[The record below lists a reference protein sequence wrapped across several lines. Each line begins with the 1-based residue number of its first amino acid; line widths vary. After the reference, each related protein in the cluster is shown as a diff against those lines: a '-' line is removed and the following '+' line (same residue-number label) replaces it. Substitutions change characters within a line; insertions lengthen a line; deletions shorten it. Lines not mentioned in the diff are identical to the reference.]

1 MRKGNIFVQINKKGK
16 ATILPKTGEFSF
28 WMLDDSELSEVDKAV
43 LEEVKF
49 PKIVKSG
56 ACVQKRIAK
65 QKYRKGYGQ
74 KQDLK
79 LNDIVYL
86 PFSKKIALQQIAKYT
101 IKEGTAESIE
111 AQKAIIE
118 DMKATKQVEHYYL
131 TGSAMDEELRL
142 ILSTFSQPKATPS
155 MAKVAPTVI
164 EVIEEQPAQPSIKAL
179 SPTHKGK
186 VKEMC
191 KSMSAIEIANE
202 LGVDKKRVIEYLKT
216 LNNG

>member
-1 MRKGNIFVQINKKGK
+1 
-16 ATILPKTGEFSF
+16 
-28 WMLDDSELSEVDKAV
+28 
-43 LEEVKF
+43 
-49 PKIVKSG
+49 
-56 ACVQKRIAK
+56 
-65 QKYRKGYGQ
+65 
-74 KQDLK
+74 
-79 LNDIVYL
+79 
-86 PFSKKIALQQIAKYT
+86 
-101 IKEGTAESIE
+101 
-111 AQKAIIE
+111 
-118 DMKATKQVEHYYL
+118 
-131 TGSAMDEELRL
+131 MDEELRL

-191 KSMSAIEIANE
+191 KSMSAVEIANE

>member
-1 MRKGNIFVQINKKGK
+1 MRKGNIFVQINKSGK
-16 ATILPKTGEFSF
+16 ANIAPKTGDFSF
-28 WMLDDSELSEVDKAV
+28 WMLDESELSEVDKAI

-65 QKYRKGYGQ
+65 QKYRKGYGK

-86 PFSKKIALQQIAKYT
+86 PFSKKIALQQVAKHT
-101 IKEGTAESIE
+101 IKEGTSEAME
-111 AQKAIIE
+111 AQKVIIE
-118 DMKATKQVEHYYL
+118 NLKESKNEEHYYL

-155 MAKVAPTVI
+155 MVKVAPTVI
-164 EVIEEQPAQPSIKAL
+164 EVIEDEPAQPSVKAL

-191 KSMSAIEIANE
+191 KSMSAVEIANE
-202 LGVDKKRVIEYLKT
+202 LGVDKNRVIEYLKT